1 MVGGTLLGVDGSV
14 IDAGAPHGSRR
25 SIARR
30 APGLPEGG
38 LPRGESARTTRVAAE
53 CVGLSRTA
61 LDMLLTDA
69 TWHPDPDVMLAQA
82 VEETAR
88 QGGGARTL
96 LRGRCVR
103 FAEASPR
110 DAASVAADASALEL
124 ILKRSFSLVGDE
136 GRAMSTLRILQVAHD
151 HPDWTPGGTEIV
163 AHDLARALNR
173 AARRRAPL
181 PRRRDRRCSAPAPTP
196 GALRALGED
205 LVLQHRRLRPVLDVA
220 AATAPT
226 G

>member
-1 MVGGTLLGVDGSV
+1 MTRLLAALGAVRGAKVLVLGADVAPAGRGWLAQWRRALRPERPVVGGTLLGVDGSV
-14 IDAGAPHGSRR
+14 IDAGRPPHGSRR

-69 TWHPDPDVMLAQA
+69 TWHPNPDVMLAQA

-96 LRGRCVR
+96 LRGRCIR

-110 DAASVAADASALEL
+110 DAVSVAADDRALEI

-136 GRAMSTLRILQVAHD
+136 G
-151 HPDWTPGGTEIV
+151 
-163 AHDLARALNR
+163 
-173 AARRRAPL
+173 
-181 PRRRDRRCSAPAPTP
+181 
-196 GALRALGED
+196 
-205 LVLQHRRLRPVLDVA
+205 
-220 AATAPT
+220 
-226 G
+226 